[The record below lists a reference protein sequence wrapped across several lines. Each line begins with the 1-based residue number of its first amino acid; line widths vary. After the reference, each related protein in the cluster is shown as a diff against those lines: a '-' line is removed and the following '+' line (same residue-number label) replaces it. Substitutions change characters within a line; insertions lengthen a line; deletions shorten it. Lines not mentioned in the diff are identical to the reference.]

1 MFGSLLVPL
10 DGSDHALLAL
20 DLAVQLASGD
30 APKIH
35 LITVPEVPPT
45 AEEMAR
51 WAGASPATN
60 QTDVEKEAQA
70 LLDKAKADIEAKAR
84 EKNIEIDASVAW
96 SPPAV
101 AITSAAEELGVEAI
115 VMGSRGL
122 GEFKSLLLG
131 SVSHKVLHTAECRVI
146 LIR

>member
-1 MFGSLLVPL
+1 MFNAILVPL

-35 LITVPEVPPT
+35 LMTVPEVPPT
-45 AEEMAR
+45 SEEMAR
-51 WAGASPATN
+51 WAGASPATD
-60 QTDVEKEAQA
+60 QTGVEKEAHA
-70 LLDKAKADIEAKAR
+70 LLDKATARIGREDIGVET
-84 EKNIEIDASVAW
+84 SVHW
-96 SPPAV
+96 SPPAM
-101 AITSAAEELGVEAI
+101 AITSAAKELGVDAI

-122 GEFKSLLLG
+122 GEFKGLLLG